1 MEQALTHFAKAN
13 GRCPMRIS
21 TLAIA
26 AVVLFVVSVPLY
38 AGQIATEQVLDV
50 QEQILNLPQ
59 HAKV

>member
-1 MEQALTHFAKAN
+1 
-13 GRCPMRIS
+13 MRIS